1 MQGYTV
7 FKRTGTHSDTLAAV
21 GAADVLRHL
30 DPRIVESGDR
40 FEVRLPRPLAPRD
53 LDGVDPGFSYL
64 EGTAKKRPRLPPER
78 VVNAGGAS
86 GENRMYAILRRM
98 KAYGGPNKIVVRF
111 ARMSREEWTRRV
123 WSSFGGRQEFVFSSP
138 LVQLFNPH
146 SGKGYAMLKPAGTN
160 RGDKTKDRWAEP
172 FSEWL
177 RFRGYFEGAAG
188 WFTSG
193 DLRLY
198 CPIPSDVPYDVFASV
213 AASFRDLK
221 LGGTAVKMDCRA
233 ILALTRLLI
242 ENSAVY
248 RRPALAVRA
257 MWATHYKDMGQAHA
271 FMAMEQLAVPDW
283 FPLRSNDHRELWLRT
298 LEEHDRALRRLND
311 SHSDEFAALQQYRR
325 TFQTRWEESLAGFAE
340 FLADYGAL
348 VFKRRSQDQFSLPQF
363 TTTGTLAILRRDPE
377 LQTMVSNPGFLAV
390 AAAIRSSTL
399 GAQAARHNGH
409 ADHRRICYGLL
420 SELRTSGGLGTREL
434 GDRVAAFI
442 ADFNRESAR
451 RRAARIRSMNIQ
463 EAELAAFARLLDRG
477 SSGLRVGLLLRGF
490 STCLP
495 GAAGI
500 PDVATP
506 VAQSASA

>member
-1 MQGYTV
+1 MRGYTV
-7 FKRTGTHSDTLAAV
+7 FKRTGTHSDALAAI

-30 DPRIVESGDR
+30 DPRIVEFGDR

-64 EGTAKKRPRLPPER
+64 DGTAKRCPNLPPER
-78 VVNAGGAS
+78 VVNVSGGS
-86 GENRMYAILRRM
+86 PENRMYSILRRM
-98 KAYGGPNKIVVRF
+98 KAYGGPNKVVVRF
-111 ARMSREEWTRRV
+111 ARLGREEWTRRV

-160 RGDKTKDRWAEP
+160 RGDKTKNRWAEP

-198 CPIPSDVPYDVFASV
+198 CPIPGDVPYEVFASV
-213 AASFRDLK
+213 AASFRDLN
-221 LGGTAVKMDCRA
+221 LGGTAIKMDCRA

-242 ENSAVY
+242 EHSDGY
-248 RRPALAVRA
+248 RRPAQAVRA

-283 FPLRSNDHRELWLRT
+283 FPLRTHENRELWLRT
-298 LEEHDRALRRLND
+298 VEEHDRALRRLND
-311 SHSDEFAALQQYRR
+311 SHSDEFAVLQQYRR
-325 TFQTRWEESLAGFAE
+325 TLQTRWEESVAGFAE

-363 TTTGTLAILRRDPE
+363 TAAGALAILRRDPD
-377 LQTMVSNPGFLAV
+377 LRTIISNPGFLAV

-409 ADHRRICYGLL
+409 VDHRQICYGLL
-420 SELRTSGGLGTREL
+420 SELRTSSGLGTHAL
-434 GDRVAAFI
+434 GSRVTTFI
-442 ADFNRESAR
+442 AQFNRESVR
-451 RRAARIRSMNIQ
+451 RRASRIRSMNIQ
-463 EAELAAFARLLDRG
+463 EAELAAFSRLLDRA
-477 SSGLRVGLLLRGF
+477 SSGVPVGLLLRAF

-500 PDVATP
+500 RDVEPAA
-506 VAQSASA
+506 VASASA